1 MKKLLGLILTALLL
15 FSGCAQQGAA
25 QGSQPAENQKD
36 TKGATASQLAENQ
49 TRVYGKVQEINGN
62 EIVLAVGTMK
72 TPGGSGGNMQP
83 GKSGDR
89 QPGGSGNGRNRPG
102 SSGGNG
108 AGAQTPPDG
117 QAPQGDMTPPDGQT
131 PPSGGMPGTDNQNGQ
146 NNTASGSSGGKTGR
160 GSKTGGMQGG
170 PGGGF
175 SVELTYTGETKTL
188 QIPVGLKIR
197 TGMGANAKEADFTT
211 LAKDNVIAVVLEK
224 GSDGTEKVV
233 SVRLMS

>member
-25 QGSQPAENQKD
+25 QSSQPAENQKN

-49 TRVYGKVQEINGN
+49 TRVYGKIQEINGN

-72 TPGGSGGNMQP
+72 MPVGASGNM
-83 GKSGDR
+83 
-89 QPGGSGNGRNRPG
+89 QPGGSGNMKPGESGNGKNRPDF
-102 SSGGNG
+102 GNG
-108 AGAQTPPDG
+108 GADAPTPPDG
-117 QAPQGDMTPPDGQT
+117 QAPQGDMTTPDGKT
-131 PPSGGMPGTDNQNGQ
+131 RPSGGMPGLDNQGGQ

-160 GSKTGGMQGG
+160 GSKGGGMPGG
-170 PGGGF
+170 TGGGF

-188 QIPVGLKIR
+188 QIPVGLKIT
-197 TGMGANAKEADFTT
+197 TGMGANAKESDFTA

-224 GSDGTEKVV
+224 SSDGTEKVV